1 MKITGDLTIT
11 KENQNDFAE
20 LVEVTGDLRVDGS
33 AKLDALQTIG
43 GDLIVFGSAKL
54 DAPQLQTVGG
64 CLRVYGS
71 AKLDALQTI
80 GGDLIV
86 DGSAKLDA
94 LQTIGGDLIVFGSA
108 KLDALQTIGGD
119 LIVDGSAKLDAPQ
132 LQTVGGYLRVD
143 GSAKLDA
150 PLLTNKNDPKAKTI
164 CELALAASFR
174 IRGLIKI
181 DGILS
186 WILGEK
192 TIGEVTALEIKIVGK
207 LTASFAVKRGDLYAH
222 GDTVKEAI
230 EELRFK
236 FKPRDVSEFLHWKEN
251 PEQEVSLD
259 DAMAAYNA
267 ITGACRPGI
276 RHFIQTHQIPEKL
289 TPKVILKITEE
300 SYQHQ
305 AFREFLTV

>member
-64 CLRVYGS
+64 CLRVY
-71 AKLDALQTI
+71 
-80 GGDLIV
+80 
-86 DGSAKLDA
+86 
-94 LQTIGGDLIVFGSA
+94 GSA